1 MMEHTMRESDTKV
14 EQDQA
19 KLSAASSNDMT
30 LSSPGDMPLSVTP
43 KDVSPDEAAARDFT
57 ERKLNSDDL
66 DEREEALLDEASDLS
81 FPASDPISVPVYQHR
96 QRAPS
101 NAADVCEPKQRPPR

>member
-1 MMEHTMRESDTKV
+1 MHEADTKV
-14 EQDQA
+14 EQD
-19 KLSAASSNDMT
+19 KSELSAIPSNES
-30 LSSPGDMPLSVTP
+30 LSSSPGDMPVSVTP
-43 KDVSPDEAAARDFT
+43 KDVTPDEAAARDIT

-96 QRAPS
+96 QRHPH
-101 NAADVCEPKQRPPR
+101 